1 MVRWHV
7 SLKFDKRQSRMNKIN
22 HKTTPRSESERFV
35 DFARKLVN
43 VPKSEIDKKA
53 EEYHKQ
59 RIKERKAARRNS
71 KKPLV

>member
-1 MVRWHV
+1 M
-7 SLKFDKRQSRMNKIN
+7 SKQSHAKIDEGAEA
-22 HKTTPRSESERFV
+22 RRFV

-59 RIKERKAARRNS
+59 RIAERKAAR
-71 KKPLV
+71 KPSRKS